1 MAIRKRK
8 QVIQTHNI
16 KILIKYLVLFLLG
29 GYTYYGIEI
38 LWRGY
43 SHYSMIIC
51 GGICFIYAGL
61 QNEQVEWDYPFW
73 KQVLRVEAFI
83 LSAEFITGCIVNLW
97 LGLDVWDY
105 SGLPGNILGQTCPQF
120 ALLFLPLSAIAIIVD
135 KYKDI
140 VIYSGEFT
148 TLFFIACKLV
158 RRYYT

>member
-1 MAIRKRK
+1 M
-8 QVIQTHNI
+8 IQTHNI

-38 LWRGY
+38 LWRGD

-61 QNEQVEWDYPFW
+61 QNEQIEWDYPFW

-135 KYKDI
+135 DFVRWKWFDEEKPRYKW
-140 VIYSGEFT
+140 
-148 TLFFIACKLV
+148 
-158 RRYYT
+158 R

>member
-1 MAIRKRK
+1 M
-8 QVIQTHNI
+8 IQTHNI
-16 KILIKYLVLFLLG
+16 KIFIKYLVLFLFG
-29 GYTYYGIEI
+29 GYTYYGFEI

-97 LGLDVWDY
+97 LGLNVWDY

-120 ALLFLPLSAIAIIVD
+120 DLLFLPLSAIAIIVD
-135 KYKDI
+135 DFIRWKWFGEEKPRYKW
-140 VIYSGEFT
+140 
-148 TLFFIACKLV
+148 
-158 RRYYT
+158 R

>member
-1 MAIRKRK
+1 M
-8 QVIQTHNI
+8 IQTHNI
-16 KILIKYLVLFLLG
+16 KIFIKYLILFLLG
-29 GYTYYGIEI
+29 GYVYYGIEI

-61 QNEQVEWDYPFW
+61 QNEQVDWDYPFW

-97 LGLDVWDY
+97 LGLNVWDY

-120 ALLFLPLSAIAIIVD
+120 ALLFLPLSAIAIVVD
-135 KYKDI
+135 DFIRWKWFGEEKPRYKW
-140 VIYSGEFT
+140 
-148 TLFFIACKLV
+148 
-158 RRYYT
+158 R

>member
-1 MAIRKRK
+1 M
-8 QVIQTHNI
+8 IQTHNI
-16 KILIKYLVLFLLG
+16 KIFIKYLILFLLG
-29 GYTYYGIEI
+29 GYTYYSIEI

-73 KQVLRVEAFI
+73 KQILRVEAFI

-97 LGLDVWDY
+97 LGLNVWDY

-135 KYKDI
+135 DFIRWKWFGEEKLRYKW
-140 VIYSGEFT
+140 
-148 TLFFIACKLV
+148 
-158 RRYYT
+158 R

>member
-1 MAIRKRK
+1 M
-8 QVIQTHNI
+8 IQTHNI
-16 KILIKYLVLFLLG
+16 KIFIKYLILFLLG
-29 GYTYYGIEI
+29 GYVYYGIEI

-105 SGLPGNILGQTCPQF
+105 SDLPGNILGQTCPQF
-120 ALLFLPLSAIAIIVD
+120 ALLFLPLSAIAIVVD
-135 KYKDI
+135 DFIRWKWFGEEKPRYKW
-140 VIYSGEFT
+140 
-148 TLFFIACKLV
+148 
-158 RRYYT
+158 R

>member
-1 MAIRKRK
+1 MARRKRK
-8 QVIQTHNI
+8 KVIQTHNI
-16 KILIKYLVLFLLG
+16 KIFIKYLILFLLG

-38 LWRGY
+38 LWRGH

-83 LSAEFITGCIVNLW
+83 LIAEFVTGCIVNLW
-97 LGLDVWDY
+97 LGLNVWDY

-135 KYKDI
+135 DFVRWKWFDEEKPRYKW
-140 VIYSGEFT
+140 
-148 TLFFIACKLV
+148 
-158 RRYYT
+158 R

>member
-1 MAIRKRK
+1 M
-8 QVIQTHNI
+8 
-16 KILIKYLVLFLLG
+16 
-29 GYTYYGIEI
+29 EI

-97 LGLDVWDY
+97 LGLNVWDY

-135 KYKDI
+135 GFIRWKWLGEEKPRYKW
-140 VIYSGEFT
+140 
-148 TLFFIACKLV
+148 
-158 RRYYT
+158 R

>member
-1 MAIRKRK
+1 
-8 QVIQTHNI
+8 VIQTHNI

-43 SHYSMIIC
+43 SHCSMIIC

-61 QNEQVEWDYPFW
+61 QNEQIEWDYPFW

-135 KYKDI
+135 DFVRWKWFDEEKPRYKW
-140 VIYSGEFT
+140 
-148 TLFFIACKLV
+148 
-158 RRYYT
+158 R

>member
-1 MAIRKRK
+1 M
-8 QVIQTHNI
+8 IQTHNI
-16 KILIKYLVLFLLG
+16 KIFIKYLVLFLFG
-29 GYTYYGIEI
+29 GYTYYDIEI

-97 LGLDVWDY
+97 LGLNVWDY

-120 ALLFLPLSAIAIIVD
+120 DLLFLPLSAIAIIVD
-135 KYKDI
+135 DFIRWKWFGEEKPRYKW
-140 VIYSGEFT
+140 
-148 TLFFIACKLV
+148 
-158 RRYYT
+158 R

>member
-1 MAIRKRK
+1 M
-8 QVIQTHNI
+8 IQTYNI
-16 KILIKYLVLFLLG
+16 KIFIKYLILFLLG
-29 GYTYYGIEI
+29 GHTYYGIEI

-97 LGLDVWDY
+97 LGLNVWDY

-135 KYKDI
+135 DFIRWKWFGEEKPRYKW
-140 VIYSGEFT
+140 
-148 TLFFIACKLV
+148 
-158 RRYYT
+158 R

>member
-1 MAIRKRK
+1 MARRERKK
-8 QVIQTHNI
+8 VIQTHNI
-16 KILIKYLVLFLLG
+16 KIFIKYLILFLLG
-29 GYTYYGIEI
+29 GYIYYGIEI

-97 LGLDVWDY
+97 LGLNVWDY

-120 ALLFLPLSAIAIIVD
+120 ALLFLPLSAIAIVIDDFVRW
-135 KYKDI
+135 KWFGEEKPRYKW
-140 VIYSGEFT
+140 
-148 TLFFIACKLV
+148 
-158 RRYYT
+158 R

>member
-1 MAIRKRK
+1 M
-8 QVIQTHNI
+8 HNI
-16 KILIKYLVLFLLG
+16 KVFIKYLILFLLG
-29 GYTYYGIEI
+29 GYTYYGIEV
-38 LWRGY
+38 LWRGC

-61 QNEQVEWDYPFW
+61 QNERIEWDYPFW

-135 KYKDI
+135 DFVRWKWFGEEKPRYKW
-140 VIYSGEFT
+140 
-148 TLFFIACKLV
+148 
-158 RRYYT
+158 R

>member
-1 MAIRKRK
+1 MARRKRK
-8 QVIQTHNI
+8 KVIQTHNI
-16 KILIKYLVLFLLG
+16 KIFIKYLILFLLG
-29 GYTYYGIEI
+29 GYIYYGIEI

-61 QNEQVEWDYPFW
+61 QNEQIEWDYPFW

-120 ALLFLPLSAIAIIVD
+120 ALLFLPLSAVAIVVD
-135 KYKDI
+135 DFVRWKWFDEEKPRYKW
-140 VIYSGEFT
+140 
-148 TLFFIACKLV
+148 
-158 RRYYT
+158 R

>member
-1 MAIRKRK
+1 M
-8 QVIQTHNI
+8 IQTYNI
-16 KILIKYLVLFLLG
+16 KIFIKYLILFLLG
-29 GYTYYGIEI
+29 GHTYYGIEI

-83 LSAEFITGCIVNLW
+83 LSAEFITGCIVNFW
-97 LGLDVWDY
+97 LGLNVWDY

-120 ALLFLPLSAIAIIVD
+120 ALLFLPLSAIAIVVD
-135 KYKDI
+135 DFIRWKWFGEEKPRYKW
-140 VIYSGEFT
+140 
-148 TLFFIACKLV
+148 
-158 RRYYT
+158 R

>member
-1 MAIRKRK
+1 MARRKRK
-8 QVIQTHNI
+8 KVIQTYNI
-16 KILIKYLVLFLLG
+16 KVFIKYLILFLLG
-29 GYTYYGIEI
+29 GYTYYDIEI

-97 LGLDVWDY
+97 LGLNVWDY

-135 KYKDI
+135 DFIRWKWFGEQKPRYKW
-140 VIYSGEFT
+140 
-148 TLFFIACKLV
+148 
-158 RRYYT
+158 R

>member
-1 MAIRKRK
+1 MARRKRK
-8 QVIQTHNI
+8 KVIQTHNI
-16 KILIKYLVLFLLG
+16 KIFIKYLILFLLG

-38 LWRGY
+38 LWHGY

-120 ALLFLPLSAIAIIVD
+120 ALLFLPLSAIAIIIDDFVRW
-135 KYKDI
+135 KWFGEEKPRYKW
-140 VIYSGEFT
+140 
-148 TLFFIACKLV
+148 
-158 RRYYT
+158 R

>member
-1 MAIRKRK
+1 M
-8 QVIQTHNI
+8 IQTHNI
-16 KILIKYLVLFLLG
+16 KIFIKYLILFLLG
-29 GYTYYGIEI
+29 GYIYYGIEI

-73 KQVLRVEAFI
+73 KQVLRVEVFI

-97 LGLDVWDY
+97 LGLNVWDY

-120 ALLFLPLSAIAIIVD
+120 ALLFLPLSAIAIVVD
-135 KYKDI
+135 DFVRWKWFGEEKPRYKW
-140 VIYSGEFT
+140 
-148 TLFFIACKLV
+148 
-158 RRYYT
+158 R

>member
-1 MAIRKRK
+1 MARRERKK
-8 QVIQTHNI
+8 VIQTHNI
-16 KILIKYLVLFLLG
+16 KIFIKYLILFLLG
-29 GYTYYGIEI
+29 GYIYYGIEI

-73 KQVLRVEAFI
+73 KQVLRVEVFI

-97 LGLDVWDY
+97 LGLNVWDY

-120 ALLFLPLSAIAIIVD
+120 ALLFLPLSAIAIVVD
-135 KYKDI
+135 DFVRWKWFGEEKPRYKW
-140 VIYSGEFT
+140 
-148 TLFFIACKLV
+148 
-158 RRYYT
+158 R

>member
-1 MAIRKRK
+1 M
-8 QVIQTHNI
+8 IQTHNI

-43 SHYSMIIC
+43 SHCSMIIC

-61 QNEQVEWDYPFW
+61 QNEQIEWDYPFW

-135 KYKDI
+135 DFVRWKWFDEEKPRYKW
-140 VIYSGEFT
+140 
-148 TLFFIACKLV
+148 
-158 RRYYT
+158 R

>member
-1 MAIRKRK
+1 MIA
-8 QVIQTHNI
+8 THNI
-16 KILIKYLVLFLLG
+16 KIFIKYLILFLLG
-29 GYTYYGIEI
+29 GYTYYAIEI

-97 LGLDVWDY
+97 LGLNVWDY

-135 KYKDI
+135 DFIRWKWFGEEKPRYKW
-140 VIYSGEFT
+140 
-148 TLFFIACKLV
+148 
-158 RRYYT
+158 R

>member
-1 MAIRKRK
+1 M
-8 QVIQTHNI
+8 IQTHNI
-16 KILIKYLVLFLLG
+16 KILIKYLILFLLG
-29 GYTYYGIEI
+29 GYTYYAIEI

-97 LGLDVWDY
+97 LGLNVWDY

-135 KYKDI
+135 DFIRWKWFGEEKPRYKW
-140 VIYSGEFT
+140 
-148 TLFFIACKLV
+148 
-158 RRYYT
+158 R

>member
-1 MAIRKRK
+1 M
-8 QVIQTHNI
+8 IQTHNI
-16 KILIKYLVLFLLG
+16 KIFIKYLILFLLG
-29 GYTYYGIEI
+29 GYIYYGIEI

-97 LGLDVWDY
+97 LGLNVWDY

-120 ALLFLPLSAIAIIVD
+120 ALLFLPLSAIAIVIDDFVRW
-135 KYKDI
+135 KWFGEEKPRYKW
-140 VIYSGEFT
+140 
-148 TLFFIACKLV
+148 
-158 RRYYT
+158 R

>member
-1 MAIRKRK
+1 M
-8 QVIQTHNI
+8 IQTHNI
-16 KILIKYLVLFLLG
+16 KIFIKYLILFLLG
-29 GYTYYGIEI
+29 GYTYYSIEI

-73 KQVLRVEAFI
+73 KQILRVEAFI

-97 LGLDVWDY
+97 LGLNVWDY

-120 ALLFLPLSAIAIIVD
+120 ALLFLPLSVIAIIIDDFVRW
-135 KYKDI
+135 KWFGEEKPRYKW
-140 VIYSGEFT
+140 
-148 TLFFIACKLV
+148 
-158 RRYYT
+158 R

>member
-1 MAIRKRK
+1 MARRKRK
-8 QVIQTHNI
+8 KVIQTYNI
-16 KILIKYLVLFLLG
+16 KIFIKYLILFLLG
-29 GYTYYGIEI
+29 GHTYYGIEI

-83 LSAEFITGCIVNLW
+83 LSAEFITGCIVNFW
-97 LGLDVWDY
+97 LGLNVWDY

-120 ALLFLPLSAIAIIVD
+120 ALLFLPLSAIAIVVD
-135 KYKDI
+135 DFIRWKWFGEEKPRYKW
-140 VIYSGEFT
+140 
-148 TLFFIACKLV
+148 
-158 RRYYT
+158 R

>member
-1 MAIRKRK
+1 M
-8 QVIQTHNI
+8 IQTHNI
-16 KILIKYLVLFLLG
+16 KIFIKYLILFLLG
-29 GYTYYGIEI
+29 GYAYYGIEI

-61 QNEQVEWDYPFW
+61 QNEQVEWDYLFW

-97 LGLDVWDY
+97 LGLNVWDY

-135 KYKDI
+135 DFIRWKWFGEEKPRYKW
-140 VIYSGEFT
+140 
-148 TLFFIACKLV
+148 
-158 RRYYT
+158 R

>member
-1 MAIRKRK
+1 MARRKRK
-8 QVIQTHNI
+8 KVIQTHNI
-16 KILIKYLVLFLLG
+16 KIFIKYLILFLLG
-29 GYTYYGIEI
+29 GYVYYGIEI

-97 LGLDVWDY
+97 LGLNVWDY

-120 ALLFLPLSAIAIIVD
+120 ALLFLPLSAIAIVVD
-135 KYKDI
+135 DFIRWKWFGEEKPRYKW
-140 VIYSGEFT
+140 
-148 TLFFIACKLV
+148 
-158 RRYYT
+158 R

>member
-1 MAIRKRK
+1 MARRKRK
-8 QVIQTHNI
+8 KVIQTHNI
-16 KILIKYLVLFLLG
+16 KIFIKYLILFLLG
-29 GYTYYGIEI
+29 GYTYNGIEI

-120 ALLFLPLSAIAIIVD
+120 ALLFLPLSAIAIIIDDFVRW
-135 KYKDI
+135 KWFGEEKPRYKW
-140 VIYSGEFT
+140 
-148 TLFFIACKLV
+148 
-158 RRYYT
+158 R

>member
-1 MAIRKRK
+1 M
-8 QVIQTHNI
+8 IQTHNI
-16 KILIKYLVLFLLG
+16 KIFIKYLILFLLG
-29 GYTYYGIEI
+29 GYTYYSIEI

-73 KQVLRVEAFI
+73 KQILRVEAFI

-97 LGLDVWDY
+97 LGLNVWDY

-120 ALLFLPLSAIAIIVD
+120 ALLFLPLSAIAIIIDDFVRW
-135 KYKDI
+135 KWFGEEKPRYKW
-140 VIYSGEFT
+140 
-148 TLFFIACKLV
+148 
-158 RRYYT
+158 R